1 LHDILKISVNLKT
14 VFKRAAS
21 DEEKTFLHFRF
32 DPDRLGYRLFLPR
45 SQRTSARR
53 RKRKLY
59 QIYPQNE
66 PNYMVTNDDRV
77 KEIVRAINELDV
89 QETTD
94 QVDRMSDS
102 FYYFWIQISD
112 KDIPV
117 ELDEDTISI
126 NNERYQADTS
136 DLRELLDKTYRDVM
150 SGVID

>member
-1 LHDILKISVNLKT
+1 MKKKLFCIFGLILIVSAIAYFCHDHSVLPLDAENANYIS
-14 VFKRAAS
+14 FK
-21 DEEKTFLHFRF
+21 
-32 DPDRLGYRLFLPR
+32 
-45 SQRTSARR
+45 
-53 RKRKLY
+53 
-59 QIYPQNE
+59 IYPQNE
-66 PNYMVTNDDRV
+66 PNYMVTYDDRL

-126 NNERYQADTS
+126 NNERYQADTGRS
-136 DLRELLDKTYRDVM
+136 SAPFFCFHLS
-150 SGVID
+150 SGLISLCSTRGSLQASAGLKRR